1 MFAPKFFNIEII
13 FALSILIIVLS
24 LRFSNRFPVSIFFR
38 CAMPRQDPADDIQ
51 RLADQV
57 EDVAVIFSVRLWGR
71 GHNGSLWFNFSEFI
85 NILTGSGNINTNNLT
100 PDVEVAPVIMYR
112 SGRLLEMGNG
122 WLTSGVC
129 TIHCVIPDTFT
140 KWSCRS
146 S

>member
-1 MFAPKFFNIEII
+1 
-13 FALSILIIVLS
+13 
-24 LRFSNRFPVSIFFR
+24 
-38 CAMPRQDPADDIQ
+38 MPRQDPADNIQ

-71 GHNGSLWFNFSEFI
+71 GHNGYLWFNFSEFI